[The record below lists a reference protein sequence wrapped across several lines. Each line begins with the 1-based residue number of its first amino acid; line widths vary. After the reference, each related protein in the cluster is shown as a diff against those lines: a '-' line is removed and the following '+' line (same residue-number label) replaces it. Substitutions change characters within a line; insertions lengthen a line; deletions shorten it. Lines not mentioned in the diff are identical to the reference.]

1 LNNRTLNN
9 KNPKIMKQTIKI
21 NGMSC
26 GSCRQTVEKTLQSV
40 EGVTSVQVSL
50 NPPEAIIEKAD
61 SVTLDQ
67 LNAALS
73 KAGNYSIG
81 EDESKTPSHNKGGCC
96 CG

>member
-1 LNNRTLNN
+1 
-9 KNPKIMKQTIKI
+9 MKQTFKI

-26 GSCRQTVEKTLQSV
+26 GSCKQTVEKALQRV
-40 EGVTSVQVSL
+40 DGITSAQVSL

-61 SVTLDQ
+61 AVTLDQ

-81 EDESKTPSHNKGGCC
+81 EDEPSSPKKSKGGCC
-96 CG
+96 G

>member
-1 LNNRTLNN
+1 
-9 KNPKIMKQTIKI
+9 MKQKFKI

-26 GSCRQTVEKTLQSV
+26 GSCKSTVEKALQGV
-40 EGVTSVQVSL
+40 DGVTSAKVSL

-67 LNAALS
+67 LNSALS

-81 EDESKTPSHNKGGCC
+81 EGESKNSFPEKGGYC